1 MNVLGN
7 MKNMGGH
14 ILGVLKRLTSYDDTE
29 VVDSTTSLNE
39 ALLEAV
45 KKGEISKK
53 EALEI
58 ANGYVASEKDG
69 KSFSKKQVAG
79 IKADSKEEFEIEEGD
94 KPQDEQGKEEKSKT
108 QPEKETDEREL

>member
-1 MNVLGN
+1 MNVFGN

-14 ILGVLKRLTSYDDTE
+14 IISVLRRLVSYDDTE

-53 EALEI
+53 EALDI
-58 ANGYVASEKDG
+58 ANGYVASEKEG

-79 IKADSKEEFEIEEGD
+79 VKADSKNGFEV
-94 KPQDEQGKEEKSKT
+94 DEDEKSQKDSKENGRKPRKE
-108 QPEKETDEREL
+108 PEQDEREL